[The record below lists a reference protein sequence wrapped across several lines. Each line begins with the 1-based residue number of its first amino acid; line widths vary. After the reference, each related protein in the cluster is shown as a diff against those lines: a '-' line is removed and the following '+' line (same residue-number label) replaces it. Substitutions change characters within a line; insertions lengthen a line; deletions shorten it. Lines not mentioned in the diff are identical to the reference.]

1 MRSIS
6 LIQRLFIVALAMAC
20 PALTAE
26 DRAVEPGAKVFQ
38 DSCLTCHKGNQSID
52 QVRLTRA
59 QWKEAVDRMIDS
71 SFVDP
76 VPSKDKLALL
86 LDYLSKNRGPSGA
99 AGPDK
104 K

>member
-1 MRSIS
+1 MRSTP
-6 LIQRLFIVALAMAC
+6 LIQLLFIAALASTC
-20 PALTAE
+20 PAFSAE
-26 DRAVEPGAKVFQ
+26 DKAVEPGAKVFQ

-52 QVRLTRA
+52 HVRQSRA

-86 LDYLSKNRGPSGA
+86 LDYLAKTRGPSEA
-99 AGPDK
+99 AGSGK